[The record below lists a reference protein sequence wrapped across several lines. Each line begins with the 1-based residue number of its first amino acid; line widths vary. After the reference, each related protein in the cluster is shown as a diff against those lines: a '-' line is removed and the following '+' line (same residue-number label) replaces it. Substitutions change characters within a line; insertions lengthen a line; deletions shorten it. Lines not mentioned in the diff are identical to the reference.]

1 MLSNGPRGGE
11 TVSAAGGA
19 PVRVVV
25 LDHLR
30 LSADALCALLEP
42 GDQFDVVAKV
52 AFPSEAVHACE
63 DGKVD
68 VAVVSM
74 SLPGLEGIRVV
85 ERLRRGHPAVKV
97 VVLAAPEQ
105 LGLAARAM
113 AAGAHEYVS
122 KLESGESL
130 RRAIADVAGGRAGQ
144 AVTGERAASIAA
156 LDEDLQRLES
166 LTPREIEVLQIMAT
180 GPSTTRLA
188 HSLGV
193 TALTARTHIKSIL
206 RKLGAHSRLEA
217 VTIAR
222 RLGVIGSIDAT
233 APVRLP
239 S

>member
-1 MLSNGPRGGE
+1 M
-11 TVSAAGGA
+11 SAAGGA

-42 GDQFDVVAKV
+42 GDDFDVVAKV
-52 AFPSEAVHACE
+52 AFPSEAVHACD

-68 VAVVSM
+68 AVVISM
-74 SLPGLEGIRVV
+74 ALPGLEAIRVV
-85 ERLRRGHPAVKV
+85 ERIRRAHPAVKI

-113 AAGAHEYVS
+113 SAGAHEYVS

-130 RRAIADVAGGRAGQ
+130 RRAIADVAGGR
-144 AVTGERAASIAA
+144 TAARSAAIAA
-156 LDEDLQRLES
+156 LDEDLERLES

-180 GPSTTRLA
+180 GPSTARLA

-217 VTIAR
+217 VTVAR
-222 RLGVIGSIDAT
+222 RLGVIGSVDGPT
-233 APVRLP
+233 AVQLP

>member
-1 MLSNGPRGGE
+1 M
-11 TVSAAGGA
+11 SAAGSA
-19 PVRVVV
+19 PVRLVV

-30 LSADALCALLEP
+30 LSADALCALLTP
-42 GDQFDVVAKV
+42 GDEFEVVARV

-63 DGKVD
+63 DGKAD
-68 VAVVSM
+68 VVVINM
-74 SLPGLEGIRVV
+74 ALPGLEGIRVV
-85 ERLRRGHPAVKV
+85 ERIRRFHPAVKV
-97 VVLAAPEQ
+97 VVLAAPEH

-122 KLESGESL
+122 KLESGDSL
-130 RRAIADVAGGRAGQ
+130 RRAIADVAGGRA
-144 AVTGERAASIAA
+144 APRAAAIAA

-166 LTPREIEVLQIMAT
+166 LTPREIEVLQIMAA
-180 GPSTTRLA
+180 GPSTARLA

-217 VTIAR
+217 VTVAR
-222 RLGVIGSIDAT
+222 RLGVIGSVEAS
-233 APVRLP
+233 APVTLP